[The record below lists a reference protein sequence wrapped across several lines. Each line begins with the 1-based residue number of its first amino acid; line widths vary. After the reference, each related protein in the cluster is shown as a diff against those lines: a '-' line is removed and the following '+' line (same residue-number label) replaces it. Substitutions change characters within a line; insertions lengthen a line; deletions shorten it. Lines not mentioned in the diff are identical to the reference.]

1 MTQDKI
7 QIDEQLAE
15 KYKEK
20 WKAISVDTK
29 ETDKALAS
37 KAINEIYEAKGLPA
51 PYILFVENPIHGVRI
66 AEYAMQ
72 KESAGNLKRVLDWVA
87 TEEFKTKKATKVDFH
102 GYGQLDA
109 YWLVY
114 WDYLIDN
121 HREVVEKDIPVIKP
135 TMDLSL
141 QANYYWLLDLMAIV
155 TVKPKVFAVE
165 NDKFHNLFEPAIKF
179 NDFEVYCLNGEVV
192 NQEEWAKKT
201 APYKSTV
208 AKTVFQK
215 L

>member
-1 MTQDKI
+1 MSQQKI
-7 QIDEQLAE
+7 QIDEKKAE

-20 WKAISVDTK
+20 WKAISIDT
-29 ETDKALAS
+29 EPTDQAVVTD
-37 KAINEIYEAKGLPA
+37 AINDIYKAKGFANPHV
-51 PYILFVENPIHGVRI
+51 LFVDNPIYGLRI

-72 KESAGNLKRVLDWVA
+72 PSCKDNLKKVLDWVA
-87 TEEFKTKKATKVDFH
+87 TEEYKTKKASKAEFH

-121 HREVVEKDIPVIKP
+121 HKEVVEKDLPVILP
-135 TMDLSL
+135 TLKLSTEC
-141 QANYYWLLDLMAIV
+141 NYYWLFDLLSII

-165 NDKFHNLFEPAIKF
+165 NDKFHNQFDAAIRF
-179 NDFEVYCLNGEVV
+179 NDLEVYCLDGEVLSKEDW
-192 NQEEWAKKT
+192 NKKT
-201 APYKSTV
+201 APFKSTN